1 MPLSECVQVSRTLK
15 SRFPGTE
22 TILIAEDM
30 EDIRELVAAVFEG
43 SGYSVIRAG
52 DGEDA
57 VEQFRESNGEV
68 DLVIMDV
75 AMPKKNGI
83 QAYREIRKL
92 RPGMKVLFIS
102 GYPDSI
108 ISERELL
115 ASGAKY
121 LAKPFSLTELMSGV
135 REILDEA
142 A

>member
-1 MPLSECVQVSRTLK
+1 MPFTECVQVSKTLK

-43 SGYSVIRAG
+43 SGYSVIKAG

-57 VEQFRESNGEV
+57 VQRFREQEGEV
-68 DLVIMDV
+68 DLVIMDI
-75 AMPKKNGI
+75 AMPRKNGI
-83 QAYREIRKL
+83 QAYREIREL
-92 RPGMKVLFIS
+92 RPGVKVLFTS
-102 GYPDSI
+102 GYPDMVI
-108 ISERELL
+108 PEGELID
-115 ASGAKY
+115 SGANY
-121 LAKPFSLTELMSGV
+121 LPKPFSLTELMSEV

>member
-1 MPLSECVQVSRTLK
+1 MPFIECVQVSRTLK

-52 DGEDA
+52 DGQDA
-57 VEQFRESNGEV
+57 VERFRENNGQV
-68 DLVIMDV
+68 DLLIMDV
-75 AMPKKNGI
+75 AMPRKSGI
-83 QAYREIRKL
+83 QAYREIQEL
-92 RPGMKVLFIS
+92 RPGVKVLFIS
-102 GYPDSI
+102 GYPDSV
-108 ISERELL
+108 ISEQELL
-115 ASGAKY
+115 KSGVKY
-121 LAKPFSLTELMSGV
+121 VPKPFSLTELMSGA